1 MVRCTFG
8 ARELFVV
15 GGCPVHC
22 RVFGSIPEIYLLDA
36 RSTHIP
42 LVTPRTFP
50 DIDVCFLGN
59 KNAVKGKENVSDLY
73 PYKFQKA
80 EHYIIKNKNMY
91 I

>member
-8 ARELFVV
+8 ARELFAV

-42 LVTPRTFP
+42 LETPRTFL

-59 KNAVKGKENVSDLY
+59 KNAVKTLA
-73 PYKFQKA
+73 QTR
-80 EHYIIKNKNMY
+80 KNRGCVALTALGDAAAPGS
-91 I
+91 